1 MNRTL
6 TLPTAMSA
14 IAATLLI
21 AAPSVHADM
30 YDYLRE
36 VDHYGLA
43 YPSTGDA
50 IAAGQAACDDLRSG
64 ATVLQTLTNTANRGY
79 DAAHADMTVVLAATR
94 NMWVASH
101 RRCK

>member
-6 TLPTAMSA
+6 TLSTAMSA
-14 IAATLLI
+14 IAVTLLI

-43 YPSTGDA
+43 YPSTADP
-50 IAAGQAACDDLRSG
+50 IAAAWA
-64 ATVLQTLTNTANRGY
+64 
-79 DAAHADMTVVLAATR
+79 
-94 NMWVASH
+94 
-101 RRCK
+101 

>member
-36 VDHYGLA
+36 VDHYRLA
-43 YPSTGDA
+43 YPSTADA
-50 IAAGQAACDDLRSG
+50 IAAAWA
-64 ATVLQTLTNTANRGY
+64 
-79 DAAHADMTVVLAATR
+79 
-94 NMWVASH
+94 
-101 RRCK
+101 